1 MKDIKELYETLI
13 STIEEMLCTS
23 TAVIPPYP
31 VDVVGRPA
39 PFGKNKK
46 SKKKSHGEKRA
57 PHTEI
62 SEELEKQKKGTQKKA
77 MLGYKY
83 RKVWNT
89 SNISEVMSEI
99 ADTCKKIIKE
109 NK

>member
-23 TAVIPPYP
+23 TAVMAPYP
-31 VDVVGRPA
+31 VDVVGRPQ
-39 PFGKNKK
+39 PFKVRK
-46 SKKKSHGEKRA
+46 SKKKRAEKRA

-62 SEELEKQKKGTQKKA
+62 FEELEKQKKGSQKKA
-77 MLGYKY
+77 QLNYKY
-83 RKVWNT
+83 RKLWNT

-109 NK
+109 K